1 MKKSMRGTL
10 TYIVTFCLV
19 FALLPVSA
27 LQLLNSVSPA
37 IDSSEQVVDSGE
49 IVDSG
54 YHRRTSRK
62 NTNDADRLAYD
73 YWMGIRE
80 DIAYASDVATIY
92 VEAKD
97 YKIIPVQVLEE
108 LKDKDVTLEIDYR
121 GDSIII
127 YGKKMHPIE
136 DYRIYYNLNDLQELY
151 ETPVEEPEV
160 PEEPEQNSAPPVKAE
175 PPKVVGTITPASS
188 SSSSQSEASSAS
200 SASESEPDQP
210 AEAITQPAVV
220 QPPKPESSIRL
231 WMVITIASGAIAVI
245 SVIVCILSIQRQKRR
260 F

>member
-37 IDSSEQVVDSGE
+37 IDSSEQVVDSSG

-54 YHRRTSRK
+54 HRRTSHK

-80 DIAYASDVATIY
+80 DIAYASDEATIY

-136 DYRIYYNLNDLQELY
+136 DYRIYYNLKDLQELY
-151 ETPVEEPEV
+151 ETPVEEPEL
-160 PEEPEQNSAPPVKAE
+160 PEEPEQTSAPPVKKA
-175 PPKVVGTITPASS
+175 PPKVVGTITPPT
-188 SSSSQSEASSAS
+188 SSSSQSEASSSS

-220 QPPKPESSIRL
+220 QPPKPESSVQL